1 MQATRRSDL
10 RHEFENPGP
19 LHLVRNSIF
28 THRMCATHGRPAP
41 APSQIVPQPMV
52 NPMTVTVVDAICS

>member
-1 MQATRRSDL
+1 
-10 RHEFENPGP
+10 
-19 LHLVRNSIF
+19 
-28 THRMCATHGRPAP
+28 MCATHGRPAP